1 MKQTILIGVYSLTQ
15 LYIRRFTMLPK
26 DPVMLLSYMNMKLR
40 DNYSSLDA
48 LCDDLEINNEELA
61 EIIGKLEG
69 IGYKYNSERNQF
81 A

>member
-1 MKQTILIGVYSLTQ
+1 
-15 LYIRRFTMLPK
+15 MLPK

-40 DNYSSLDA
+40 DNYSNLDA

-69 IGYKYNSERNQF
+69 IGYKYDSERNQF

>member
-1 MKQTILIGVYSLTQ
+1 
-15 LYIRRFTMLPK
+15 MLPK
-26 DPVMLLSYMNMKLR
+26 DPVMLLSFMNMKLR